1 VSIPF
6 EYYTPKSH
14 QGFVVQVAQQF
25 QVGGVNFNV
34 APQDG
39 FEWKDSETFV
49 WQGEELSI
57 FDSRFRHNLGRP
69 DIGFKDKLEVNDP
82 YHTFRTSYPVITSG
96 GGTHNNTEHIL
107 YSGQDYLRCRHLAGN
122 LTGVYTSPVFDI
134 GAAEGQNRHLI
145 YLTGQDPSEPDIL
158 IVGEGT
164 TWADKFPTPTTWIGG
179 EATTKSWGE
188 IFDLDAA
195 PSVSIRMY
203 YGIGGEATTKS
214 WGEIFDLD
222 AAPSVSIRMYYGTT
236 SPPTSYVDRM
246 EILSAIIPGSV
257 SAVNRYFQIRITI
270 TDPNENVF
278 AYIEAFDLKFCTY
291 S

>member
-6 EYYTPKSH
+6 EYETSIP
-14 QGFVVQVAQQF
+14 GF
-25 QVGGVNFNV
+25 
-34 APQDG
+34 D
-39 FEWKDSETFV
+39 WRDSEVFE
-49 WQGEELSI
+49 WQGEALSI

-107 YSGQDYLRCRHLAGN
+107 YSGQDYLKCRHLAGN

-145 YLTGQDPSEPDIL
+145 YLTGQDPAEPDIL

-164 TWADKFPTPTTWIGG
+164 TWVDKFPTPTTW
-179 EATTKSWGE
+179 
-188 IFDLDAA
+188 
-195 PSVSIRMY
+195 
-203 YGIGGEATTKS
+203 IGGEATTKS